1 MLGELK
7 VLKENDKLV
16 LKIRNAEKLHGH
28 LGPFLV
34 IGVRMGILA
43 KRILNANAGE
53 SNKLRVTAKLPLLT
67 PFSCIVDGIQ
77 ATTQCTVGNQKLR
90 IENSQA
96 QIIVCFELQNS
107 DKALKAH
114 VNPKIIDELKNRYSK
129 GASNE
134 ELAWEIASIPESQL
148 FTIENH

>member
-1 MLGELK
+1 VINESDNFALEIK
-7 VLKENDKLV
+7 
-16 LKIRNAEKLHGH
+16 NAEKLHGH

-43 KRILNANAGE
+43 KRILNANVGE

-67 PFSCIVDGIQ
+67 PFSCIIDGIQ

-90 IENSQA
+90 VENSQA
-96 QIIVCFELQNS
+96 QITAYFKLQNP
-107 DKALKAH
+107 DKALKVH
-114 VNPKIIDELKNRYSK
+114 VNPKIIDELKNRYST

-134 ELAWEIASIPESQL
+134 ELAWEVASMPESLL
-148 FTIENH
+148 FTIGKQ

>member
-7 VLKENDKLV
+7 VLNENDNLV

-43 KRILNANAGE
+43 KRILNANAWE
-53 SNKLRVTAKLPLLT
+53 SGKLRVTAKLPLLT
-67 PFSCIVDGIQ
+67 PFSCVIDGIQ

-107 DKALKAH
+107 DKALKIH
-114 VNPKIIDELKNRYSK
+114 VNPKITDELKNRYST

-134 ELAWEIASIPESQL
+134 ELAWEIASMPESQL
-148 FTIENH
+148 FTIEKQ